1 MTVTN
6 RRQFLALPFGLAVLP
21 ALAGCGG
28 PGEVIRVSSKEF
40 TEQMLLGALTLLV
53 FEAAGLKVSDKTGIA
68 GSNKLRSALL
78 NGDIDV
84 YWEYTGTGWLSH
96 LQHEDR
102 LADPETCYRKVRDE
116 DKANGIIWLPYAAV
130 NNTYTV
136 MMRETRARELGL
148 KNLSDLAAVKDELSF
163 AVDHEFTARPDGL
176 PGLAATYGGA
186 LAAAKVVVMDNAIV
200 YKALKDGQ
208 VDMGM
213 GFSTDG
219 RIAAFGLV
227 NLVDDRGFFPA
238 YNPSPNVRADFLAA
252 HPAAVDRLAA
262 IAAKLDN
269 AAISHMNYLVD
280 IEGKTPRDVAAAWA
294 KSAGLIAG

>member
-1 MTVTN
+1 MTVTT
-6 RRQFLALPFGLAVLP
+6 RRQFLALPLGLAVLP

-28 PGEVIRVSSKEF
+28 RGDVIRVSSKEF

-68 GSNKLRSALL
+68 GSNKLRSALI

-102 LADPETCYRKVRDE
+102 LSDPEECYRKVRDE
-116 DKANGIIWLPYAAV
+116 DAGNGVVWLPYAAV

-136 MMRETRARELGL
+136 MMRGERAKALGL
-148 KNLSDLAAVKDELSF
+148 GRLSELAAAKGEFSF

-176 PGLAATYGGA
+176 PGLAAAYGGA
-186 LAAAKVVVMDNAIV
+186 IAAARIVVMDNAII
-200 YKALKDGQ
+200 YKALKDGE

-213 GFSTDG
+213 GFATDG
-219 RIAAFGLV
+219 RIEAFGFV
-227 NLVDDRGFFPA
+227 NLADDRGFFPA
-238 YNPSPNVRADFLAA
+238 YNPSPNVRSDFVAA
-252 HPAAVDRLAA
+252 HPQAVDRLAA

-269 AAISHMNYLVD
+269 AAITRMNYLVD
-280 IEGKTPRDVAAAWA
+280 IEGKTPSDVAAAWA
-294 KSAGLIAG
+294 KSVGLIAG